1 MNWDDTRIFLA
12 LQREGTLRSAAR
24 VAGVDQATVGRRL
37 AALEHALGATLFL
50 RTSDGYVLTPAG
62 ESVLRSAEK
71 MEKSANDLVR
81 QAQGTDTRLAGEV
94 KVTTTDTLALGFVI
108 PAIARLHAEHP
119 DVQVNLN
126 TSTQMLNLARREA
139 DIAIRNQ
146 KPENPDLVARRL
158 ARWPVGLYASREYLA
173 QRGEPN
179 DNDAFA
185 GHDLVMFQSHATANL
200 PSTLVGLPIDAG
212 RLAAAVNSS
221 LMLRALIRMGKAIGE
236 VPVPMAERDGLV
248 RVLPD
253 RERAK
258 RYEVWLVT
266 HQDLRHTARVR
277 AMIDKIAEAF
287 KDQGAV

>member
-50 RTSDGYVLTPAG
+50 RTSDGYVLTSAG

-277 AMIDKIAEAF
+277 AMIDKIAESF
-287 KDQGAV
+287 KDQDV

>member
-50 RTSDGYVLTPAG
+50 RTSDGYVLTSAG

-277 AMIDKIAEAF
+277 AMIDKIVESF
-287 KDQGAV
+287 KDQDV

>member
-50 RTSDGYVLTPAG
+50 RTSDGYVLTSAG

-277 AMIDKIAEAF
+277 AMIDKIAESF
-287 KDQGAV
+287 KDQDAV